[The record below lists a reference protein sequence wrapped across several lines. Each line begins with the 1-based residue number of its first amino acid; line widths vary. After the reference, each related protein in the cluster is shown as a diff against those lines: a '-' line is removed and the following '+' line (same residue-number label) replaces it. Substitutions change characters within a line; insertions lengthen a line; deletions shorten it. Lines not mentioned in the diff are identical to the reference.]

1 MITSF
6 LDLEVYK
13 ESFQL
18 SLEIEEL
25 LKTYPASEKFLLADQ
40 MRRASRSIPA
50 QIAEGYARRESIKD
64 FQRYIRD
71 CIGESNEM
79 INHLLLSKHK
89 GYIKKAGYSDELI
102 DRYNKLGKK
111 LMNLKNN
118 WQNFK

>member
-18 SLEIEEL
+18 SLEIEEV
-25 LKTYPASEKFLLADQ
+25 LKNYPQSEKFLLVDQ
-40 MRRASRSIPA
+40 MRRCARSIPA

-64 FQRYIRD
+64 FQRYLRD
-71 CIGESNEM
+71 CVGEANEM
-79 INHLLLSKHK
+79 INHLVLSKHK
-89 GYIKKAGYSDELI
+89 NYIRQPGYIDELI
-102 DRYNKLGKK
+102 LKYNQLGKK
-111 LMNLKNN
+111 FTNLKNN